1 MKSGSPFIARNE
13 LWVASGYV
21 TESDVSPFAVDN
33 LLYYTAV
40 VMKTERLLG
49 GFETLLLL
57 AVIRLDGA
65 AYGVIV
71 REELRAQAGKDVAVG
86 AIYTGLARLE
96 QRGLVESWAGDPT
109 RERGGRAKRFYR
121 ATASGVRA
129 IKDTQTAIRK
139 LSSGLKLE
147 KQIWST

>member
-1 MKSGSPFIARNE
+1 VAAR
-13 LWVASGYV
+13 GYAWQGYISSLV
-21 TESDVSPFAVDN
+21 ENAI
-33 LLYYTAV
+33 LYYTAV
-40 VMKTERLLG
+40 VMAERLLG

-57 AVIRLDGA
+57 AVIRLDGL
-65 AYGVIV
+65 AYGVTV
-71 REELRAQAGKDVAVG
+71 RDELKEQAGKDVAVG
-86 AIYTGLARLE
+86 AIYTGLDRLE

-109 RERGGRAKRFYR
+109 PERGGRAKRFYR
-121 ATASGVRA
+121 VTANGIRA